1 MAVEFTISADNTEA
15 VLQELST
22 KLEAILEAWGIQGVG
37 AVQDIITSESRID
50 TSAMLNSISHQ
61 VDLNDQSVLIGTNV
75 EYAIYHELGT
85 GVYLEGGG
93 GRQTPWAYQDANGE
107 WHRTRGIK
115 PIHMIKNGVS
125 GSVNDFKSI
134 ANDILKS

>member
-1 MAVEFTISADNTEA
+1 MAVEFTISADNSEA

-22 KLEAILEAWGIQGVG
+22 KREAILEAWGIHGVG

-50 TSAMLNSISHQ
+50 TGAMRNGISHQ
-61 VDLNDQSVLIGTNV
+61 VDLNDQSVMIGTNI

-85 GVYLEGGG
+85 GIYLEGGG

-115 PIHMIKNGVS
+115 PIHMLKNGVS
-125 GSVNDFKSI
+125 GSAEDFKSI

>member
-1 MAVEFTISADNTEA
+1 MAVEFTISADNSEA

-22 KLEAILEAWGIQGVG
+22 KQEAILEAWGIQGVG

-50 TSAMLNSISHQ
+50 TGAMRNSISHQ
-61 VDLNDQSVLIGTNV
+61 VDLNDQSVLIGTNI
-75 EYAIYHELGT
+75 EHAIYHELGT
-85 GVYLEGGG
+85 GIYLEGGG

-115 PIHMIKNGVS
+115 PIHMLKNGVS
-125 GSVNDFKSI
+125 GSVEDFKSI